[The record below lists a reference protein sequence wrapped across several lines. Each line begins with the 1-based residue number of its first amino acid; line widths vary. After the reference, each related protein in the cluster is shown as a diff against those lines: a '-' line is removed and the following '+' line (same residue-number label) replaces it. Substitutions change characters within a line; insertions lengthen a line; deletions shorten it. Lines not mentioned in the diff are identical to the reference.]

1 MTSTSQQ
8 QQQPPQPSNPDFP
21 LPHHHLSNSAQQQQQ
36 QHNLAVAA
44 STAAGY
50 AADNHLAGLVEA
62 ATAAAGQDVGWA
74 QNEDGDASMMGHGR
88 ALQNHLDAYPGSN
101 AASGAA
107 GGGLHLDDGFVG
119 DPGGNGQVHFGGMAS
134 GAGTGTGNGSVDG
147 VSSTTAAVAAAA
159 ATRQL
164 RHANVGR
171 VPAALPRKRK
181 RAGTTAVNVDPA
193 MTGGV
198 AAEGEYDDGSA
209 AINNTGTAPGAGSE
223 DDHMI
228 TDGDQNGGGH
238 GHGHGHGLDIRELP
252 PQQALSDARAAG
264 VHSAAALFRQPSAT
278 SKKYTRPPMSKMFS
292 SLGLSPENFLHL
304 QAAAKAYML
313 DPAHPGRRDCV
324 GQRGKGDT
332 EMVKLRLWNCVRDFL
347 DREGNGERFF
357 GEGVGAGGSGGG
369 AGMMGVGM
377 GMGLGVGV
385 ESRPPLVWPRDEQ
398 RIISLVMPLLRRMVT
413 NERQRQYAIETRKGG
428 AGAEEKKK
436 RRQMGEGVS
445 TLTPERGFVSQQ
457 QQQQHQQQQHHGG
470 SEMELGLLDLLTEGY
485 PTDWESIARSY
496 DSYNT
501 DYRLDNLGSIS
512 GLQQADWWGL
522 VAAIDCHYQV
532 YHSGNASECDSDCEA
547 CTINHIV
554 SSDSVSQAG
563 WRVGMGSAGGPLHTE
578 DLAARNYFAT
588 GITRDVTHIIRDNI
602 INHHQQQQQQ
612 QPSPPSTSPATS
624 TATATTAPQIPAH
637 QITIHINTTNPS
649 TKGTKRLI
657 PRLDISADQCPDL
670 ASLLQKVREH
680 HIQFQQQHHN
690 GQHQSQ
696 QAQQAAA
703 ALVEEPTLPVKVWLE
718 EGLVDVQTDAEWM
731 VALGKVS
738 TVDWM
743 DGELRVLIVQGG
755 GGGGGD
761 VAGKIGKVPDEVL
774 R

>member
-1 MTSTSQQ
+1 MASTSQQ
-8 QQQPPQPSNPDFP
+8 QPQPSNPDFP
-21 LPHHHLSNSAQQQQQ
+21 EPHHHLSTSAQQQQQQQQ

-44 STAAGY
+44 SAAAGY

-62 ATAAAGQDVGWA
+62 ATAAAGQDVNWA
-74 QNEDGDASMMGHGR
+74 QNDDGDAGMMGHGR
-88 ALQNHLDAYPGSN
+88 ALQSHLEGYPAPNS
-101 AASGAA
+101 ASGNPS
-107 GGGLHLDDGFVG
+107 GGLHLDDSFGG
-119 DPGGNGQVHFGGMAS
+119 DPTANGQQVHFG
-134 GAGTGTGNGSVDG
+134 AGIGGGPVDGSGSVA
-147 VSSTTAAVAAAA
+147 TTAAA
-159 ATRQL
+159 ATRQM
-164 RHANVGR
+164 RHANVAVRG
-171 VPAALPRKRK
+171 PTALTRKRK
-181 RAGTTAVNVDPA
+181 RAGMNANVDPA

-198 AAEGEYDDGSA
+198 ATTGQYDDG
-209 AINNTGTAPGAGSE
+209 TATATTTTTTTAGPGGADNDG
-223 DDHMI
+223 DVMN
-228 TDGDQNGGGH
+228 TDGNQNNRN
-238 GHGHGHGLDIRELP
+238 GHGLDIRELP

-313 DPAHPGRRDCV
+313 DEAYPERRDCV
-324 GQRGKGDT
+324 VAVV
-332 EMVKLRLWNCVRDFL
+332 ELREGVL

-357 GEGVGAGGSGGG
+357 GEGAGMGMGNVHDGGG
-369 AGMMGVGM
+369 GGGTGMMGVGI
-377 GMGLGVGV
+377 GIGVD
-385 ESRPPLVWPRDEQ
+385 SRPPLVWPRDEQ

-428 AGAEEKKK
+428 GSAGSGVGGAGEEKK
-436 RRQMGEGVS
+436 RRHTGDGVS
-445 TLTPERGFVSQQ
+445 TLASEHGCPTQQQQHHHHHQHQHQHQHQHHQQ
-457 QQQQHQQQQHHGG
+457 QQQQRHDGS
-470 SEMELGLLDLLTEGY
+470 SEMELGLIDLLNEGY

-496 DSYNT
+496 DTYNT
-501 DYRLDNLGSIS
+501 DFRLDDLGSIS

-522 VAAIDCHYQV
+522 VAAVDCHYQIE
-532 YHSGNASECDSDCEA
+532 HSGNASDCNTECENFA
-547 CTINHIV
+547 INRIV

-563 WRVGMGSAGGPLHTE
+563 WRVGMGTAGSGPVQTE

-588 GITRDVTHIIRDNI
+588 GITRDVSHIIRDNLLSQ
-602 INHHQQQQQQ
+602 HPQQQQQQ

-624 TATATTAPQIPAH
+624 TTTATTSPQIPAH
-637 QITIHINTTNPS
+637 QITIHVNTTNPS

-670 ASLLQKVREH
+670 ASLLQKVRQH
-680 HIQFQQQHHN
+680 HLQFQQQHN

-696 QAQQAAA
+696 HAQQAAA
-703 ALVEEPTLPVKVWLE
+703 AIVEDPALPVKVWLE

-731 VALGKVS
+731 VALVKVS

-743 DGELRVLIVQGG
+743 DGELRVIVEGG
-755 GGGGGD
+755 VTGN
-761 VAGKIGKVPDEVL
+761 